1 MSGWILVACCAGLV
15 GIGLYLL
22 LTAPPIGP
30 YDDRSPF
37 QRCCVGAGKC
47 DQCRGEG

>member
-15 GIGLYLL
+15 MIGLYLL

-30 YDDRSPF
+30 YDRFPL
-37 QRCCVGAGKC
+37 RAC
-47 DQCRGEG
+47 DPEDCDHCEERR

>member
-22 LTAPPIGP
+22 LTAPPVGP
-30 YDDRSPF
+30 YDLTPRCRCSEDCEGCEG
-37 QRCCVGAGKC
+37 QR
-47 DQCRGEG
+47 